1 MRLPARR
8 RAFQI
13 LTVHAAAL
21 VVLLAGATLAQA
33 QQSSSGTPAAAGNA
47 APAKKPAQ
55 KSAAPKAASSPKG
68 DASYSLGV
76 SMGQQLRS
84 SGVTASEINTERLAA
99 GVHDALAKGVAP
111 SATDRDNIRGLLNS
125 VGEANHKKAAAFLAE
140 NGKKPGIVTTASGL
154 EYQVLAAGSGESPKP
169 TDEVT
174 VNYRG
179 TLLDGTEF
187 DSSYK
192 RGEAATF
199 QVNRVIPG
207 WTEALSLMKPG
218 AKYKLFIPPQLAY
231 DLRSPPPIPPGS
243 LLLFDV
249 ELVSIKAAPPAPA
262 APAAPAPAQPPK

>member
-1 MRLPARR
+1 MRPPARR
-8 RAFQI
+8 RAPKI
-13 LTVHAAAL
+13 LALHAAAL
-21 VVLLAGATLAQA
+21 AVLLAGATLAQA
-33 QQSSSGTPAAAGNA
+33 QQSSSGTPAAPGSA
-47 APAKKPAQ
+47 ATAKKPAQ
-55 KSAAPKAASSPKG
+55 KAAAPKAATSPKG
-68 DASYSLGV
+68 DASYSIGV

-84 SGVTASEINTERLAA
+84 SGVTADEINTVRLAA

-111 SATDRDNIRGLLNS
+111 SAADRDNIRGLLNS

-154 EYQVLAAGSGESPKP
+154 EYQVISAGSGESPKP

-187 DSSYK
+187 DSSYT
-192 RGEAATF
+192 RGQAATF

-243 LLLFDV
+243 LLLFEV
-249 ELVSIKAAPPAPA
+249 ELLSFKAAPPPA
-262 APAAPAPAQPPK
+262 AAAAPAPAQPPK

>member
-8 RAFQI
+8 RARTI
-13 LTVHAAAL
+13 LTVQAAA
-21 VVLLAGATLAQA
+21 VAALLAGATLAVA
-33 QQSSSGTPAAAGNA
+33 QQSPPGTTAGNA
-47 APAKKPAQ
+47 ATAKKPAH
-55 KSAAPKAASSPKG
+55 KTGAPKAAATPKG

-84 SGVTASEINTERLAA
+84 SGVTPDEINPERLAA
-99 GVHDALAKGVAP
+99 GVRDALAKGVAP
-111 SATDRDNIRGLLNS
+111 SVTDRDNIRALLNS
-125 VGEANHKKAAAFLAE
+125 VGEANHKKAAAFLAT

-154 EYQVLAAGSGESPKP
+154 EYQVISAGSGESPKP

-192 RGEAATF
+192 RGEPATF

-207 WTEALSLMKPG
+207 WTEALSLMRPG

-243 LLLFDV
+243 LLLFEV
-249 ELVSIKAAPPAPA
+249 ELLGVKAPPPPA
-262 APAAPAPAQPPK
+262 AAVAPAPAQPPK